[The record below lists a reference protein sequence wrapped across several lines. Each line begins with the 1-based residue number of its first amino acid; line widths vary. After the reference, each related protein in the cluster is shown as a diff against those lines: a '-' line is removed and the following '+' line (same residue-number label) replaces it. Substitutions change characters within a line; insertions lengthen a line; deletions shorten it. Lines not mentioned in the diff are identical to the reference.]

1 MRVSPTPRKVAVPL
15 LKMRRPIVFSAN
27 LICSPSLTFVVVQAV
42 CLHIFFVEY
51 RNVECI
57 VLT

>member
-57 VLT
+57 V